1 MARNRKSRAL
11 AIAQAGSI
19 DAALHQQSIEQFAT
33 VSASEALVL
42 GLIRLNVKKFFAI
55 FGHGNT
61 DLGEVLRVYAEAG
74 VVSVNEFRNEIEM
87 SHAATA
93 LKWTTGENVAV
104 LTSIG
109 PGALQALSA
118 SLTAS
123 SNGVG
128 VWHIYGDE
136 TTHDEGYNMQQVP
149 GLGQAQFSKM
159 VAEFGQSYLLHT
171 PEAIAECLRRGAVT
185 TAHPTRPQPFYVLFP
200 INVQPQQVASLRL
213 DRLPQPLEVE
223 PSAAAARDIGKA
235 AAALAG
241 ASNVVIKVGRGATGA
256 SEQVLALAEKLDA
269 VCVMSPSSVGIIPS
283 GHPRNMGVGG
293 SKGSLSGNYAMEH
306 AKTLIVV
313 GSRMVCQSD
322 CSRTGYPQVDSVV
335 NINADIFD
343 AAHYNKTVAL
353 VGDIATTIDA
363 LLGDITHSSKESAW
377 SSECAG
383 VKAQWLDA
391 LAVKTADVCLFDDVW
406 GREVLTQPSAISV
419 VLEWADNPQRKV
431 FFDAGDVQAHGFQ
444 VANAE
449 RENWFYTDSGASY
462 MGFAVSAVLAGGLA
476 DSPFYGVALTGDGS
490 FVMNPQV
497 LLDAV
502 HTKTS
507 GCVVVFD
514 NRRMGAISSLQDAQ
528 YGQVFKTGDGV
539 AVDYSAWAAAIDG
552 VMGSGPVWS
561 AEQLREALDQ
571 AAKRGGLTLIH
582 VPVYFGSDPNGSIE
596 AFGRWNVGPWVADVQ
611 RRVAEGTL

>member
-1 MARNRKSRAL
+1 MAEDLDTRAL
-11 AIAQAGSI
+11 AIARAGSL
-19 DAALHQQSIEQFAT
+19 DAAIDQRVIDKFVS

-42 GLIRLNVKKFFAI
+42 GLIRLNVRTFFAI

-61 DLGEVLRVYAEAG
+61 DLGEVLRVYASAG
-74 VVSVNEFRNEIEM
+74 VVSVTEFRNEIEM

-93 LKWTTGENVAV
+93 LKWATGENVAV

-118 SLTAS
+118 SLTAA

-159 VAEFGQSYLLHT
+159 VAQFGQSYLLHT
-171 PEAIAECLRRGAVT
+171 PEAVVECLRRGAVT

-200 INVQPQQVASLRL
+200 INVQPQQLASLRV
-213 DRLPQPLEVE
+213 DRLPQAIDVE
-223 PSAAAARDIGKA
+223 AAAAAGTDIDKA
-235 AAALAG
+235 ARALHKAT
-241 ASNVVIKVGRGATGA
+241 NVVIKVGRGAAGA
-256 SEQVLALAEKLDA
+256 SRQVLALAEKLDA
-269 VCVMSPSSVGIIPS
+269 VCVLSPSSVGIIPS
-283 GHPRNMGVGG
+283 SHPRNMGVGG
-293 SKGSLSGNYAMEH
+293 SKGSLSGNYAMEK
-306 AKTLIVV
+306 AETLIVV

-322 CSRTGYPQVDSVV
+322 CSRTGYPAVTSVV

-353 VGDIATTIDA
+353 VGDVASTID
-363 LLGDITHSSKESAW
+363 LLLDYLPDRQGTSGWAT
-377 SSECAG
+377 ECAA
-383 VKAQWLDA
+383 VKAKWDKELHRR
-391 LAVKTADVCLFDDVW
+391 TANLCLYDEVW

-419 VLEWADNPQRKV
+419 VLDWADQPGRKV

-444 VANAE
+444 VARTN

-462 MGFAVSAVLAGGLA
+462 MGFAASAVLAGGLA
-476 DSPFYGVALTGDGS
+476 ENPFFGVALTGDGS

-502 HTKTS
+502 HTGTA

-514 NRRMGAISSLQDAQ
+514 NRRMGAISSLQQAQ

-539 AVDYSAWAAAIDG
+539 AVNYAAWAQAIDG
-552 VMGSGPVWS
+552 VFGSGPVWN
-561 AEQLREALDQ
+561 AKQLRHALDD
-571 AAKRGGLTLIH
+571 AAKRNALTLIH
-582 VPVYFGSDPNGSIE
+582 VPVYFGQDPDGSIE
-596 AFGRWNVGPWVADVQ
+596 AFGRWNVGPWVDDVQ
-611 RRVAEGTL
+611 RRIAEGVL